1 MMLKQKPLIFFIW
14 LSILLILSSSPYAS
28 LLKNHPSPYL
38 KLHAEDPVDWQVWGD
53 KVLHQAQA
61 EDKLIF
67 VSIGYFSCHWCHVM
81 QRESYADPEV
91 GKLMNQ
97 HFISV
102 KVDRELR
109 PELDRRLVQFVEEV
123 RGVAGWPLNVFL
135 TPEGYPLT
143 GFTYLPRASFVDVI
157 DQLVE
162 QWQQRRDEITPAA
175 KSYFEQTEYH
185 ENRATLVNLPDQH
198 RAKVLDAFVS
208 QAMLIADELQGGFG
222 QTQKFPSYPQFN
234 ALLEAIRLRPD
245 IDPDVIDFAQL
256 TLDVMASRHLM
267 DHVNDG
273 FFRYVT
279 DPDWQTPHFEKMLYD
294 NAQLAALYLDA
305 ESLWP
310 GRGYAD
316 IALRTI
322 DFIQRFLADPAGGYY
337 SSLSAVDTD
346 DIEGGAYYWS
356 REQLRASLTADEYQR
371 LLESQAIE
379 PAASEPLLLKPLI
392 GIGSASGQVAV
403 NQRIRARLQAAPRP
417 LMPVDDKKLASW
429 NALTLKALVKAVA
442 YDNSASNR
450 QRAQQLYRFISRQ
463 FIQGQGEQ
471 LRVIRFA
478 GQGQS
483 AETTLEDYAQLAH
496 ALQLYANQLQ
506 DQQAQSLAT
515 QLVQQAFAQ
524 YYQAPRWLQ
533 DRQSLI
539 PGDRGQLLIQD
550 GVLQSPLSLL
560 LETVLLQSGGD
571 QQLLASSREL
581 AGRLT
586 RDVLETPYYYGS
598 GILLFDQT
606 GANQPDREE

>member
-1 MMLKQKPLIFFIW
+1 MLQ
-14 LSILLILSSSPYAS
+14 
-28 LLKNHPSPYL
+28 
-38 KLHAEDPVDWQVWGD
+38 
-53 KVLHQAQA
+53 QAQA

-81 QRESYADPEV
+81 QRESYADADV

-135 TPEGYPLT
+135 TPQGYPLT

-175 KSYFEQTEYH
+175 RSYFEQTEYN
-185 ENRATLVNLPDQH
+185 ENRATLVTLPEQH
-198 RAKVLDAFVS
+198 RARVLDAFVS

-234 ALLEAIRLRPD
+234 ALLEAIRLRPE

-256 TLDVMASRHLM
+256 TLDTMASRHLM

-305 ESLWP
+305 EAMWP

-316 IALRTI
+316 IGLRTI
-322 DFIQRFLADPAGGYY
+322 EFIQHKLAAPAGGYY

-346 DIEGGAYYWS
+346 DIEGGAYFWS
-356 REQLRASLTADEYQR
+356 REQLRAGLTADEYQH
-371 LLESQAIE
+371 LLQSQSID
-379 PAASEPLLLKPLI
+379 PAFSEPRLLKPLI
-392 GIGSASGQVAV
+392 GIASDSAQAELM
-403 NQRIRARLQAAPRP
+403 QRIRLKLQAAPRP

-442 YDNSASNR
+442 FDNSEPNR
-450 QRAQQLYRFISRQ
+450 LRAQQLYRFIGEH
-463 FIQGQGEQ
+463 FIRGQGKQ
-471 LRVIRFA
+471 LQVIRFA
-478 GQGQS
+478 GQSES

-496 ALQLYANQLQ
+496 ALQLFANQFQ
-506 DQQAQSLAT
+506 DKQAQKLAR
-515 QLVQQAFAQ
+515 QLVQQAFTQ

-533 DRQSLI
+533 DRNSLI
-539 PGDRGQLLIQD
+539 PGDRGQLIIQD
-550 GVLQSPLSLL
+550 GVLESPLSLL
-560 LETVLLQSGGD
+560 LETLLLQPDAEPELFTTG
-571 QQLLASSREL
+571 QEL

-598 GILLFDQT
+598 GILLYEQAGSDR
-606 GANQPDREE
+606 PDRE

>member
-1 MMLKQKPLIFFIW
+1 MIHKQKLPIFVIW
-14 LSILLILSSSPYAS
+14 LLSLFFVTTSLHANILQ
-28 LLKNHPSPYL
+28 NHPSPYL
-38 KLHAEDPVDWQVWGD
+38 KLHAADPVDWQVWGD
-53 KVLHQAQA
+53 KVLQQAQA

-67 VSIGYFSCHWCHVM
+67 VSVGYFSCHWCHVM
-81 QRESYADPEV
+81 QRESYADPAV

-123 RGVAGWPLNVFL
+123 RGVAGWPLNVVL
-135 TPEGYPLT
+135 TPQGYPLT

-162 QWQQRRDEITPAA
+162 HWQQRRDEISPAA
-175 KSYFEQTEYH
+175 KSYFEQTEYN

-198 RAKVLDAFVS
+198 RDRVLDAFVS
-208 QAMLIADELQGGFG
+208 QAMLVADELQGGFG
-222 QTQKFPSYPQFN
+222 QTQKFPSYPQLN

-245 IDPDVIDFAQL
+245 MDPDVIDFAQL

-305 ESLWP
+305 EVLWP

-316 IALRTI
+316 IGLRTLE
-322 DFIQRFLADPAGGYY
+322 FIEQSLADPAGGYY
-337 SSLSAVDTD
+337 SSLSAVDSE
-346 DIEGGAYYWS
+346 DIEGGAYFWS
-356 REQLRASLTADEYQR
+356 RQQLRMSLSAAEYEY
-371 LLESQAIE
+371 LLQSQAID
-379 PAASEPLLLKPLI
+379 PASHEPLLLKPLI
-392 GIGSASGQVAV
+392 GIASDSAQAALK
-403 NQRIRARLQAAPRP
+403 QRIRAKLQAAPRP

-442 YDNSASNR
+442 HDNSQRLR
-450 QRAQQLYRFISRQ
+450 QRAQQLYRFISSH
-463 FIQGQGEQ
+463 FIRGQAPQ
-471 LRVIRFA
+471 LQVIRFA
-478 GQGQS
+478 GQGAA

-496 ALQLYANQLQ
+496 ALQLYANQFR
-506 DQQAQSLAT
+506 DEQAAVLAR
-515 QLVQQAFAQ
+515 QLVQQAFTQ

-533 DRQSLI
+533 DRNSLI
-539 PGDRGQLLIQD
+539 PGDRGQLIIQD
-550 GVLQSPLSLL
+550 GVLESPLSLL
-560 LETVLLQSGGD
+560 LETLLMQADADPKLLTSG
-571 QQLLASSREL
+571 REL

-586 RDVLETPYYYGS
+586 RDVLETPYYYAS
-598 GILLFDQT
+598 GILLYEQAGSD
-606 GANQPDREE
+606 QPDRE

>member
-1 MMLKQKPLIFFIW
+1 MIHKQKLPIFVIW
-14 LSILLILSSSPYAS
+14 LLSLLFVTAS
-28 LLKNHPSPYL
+28 LHANILDNHPSPYL
-38 KLHAEDPVDWQVWGD
+38 KLHAGDPVDWQVWGD
-53 KVLHQAQA
+53 SVLQQAQA

-67 VSIGYFSCHWCHVM
+67 VSVGYFSCHWCHVM
-81 QRESYADPEV
+81 QRESYADPAV

-162 QWQQRRDEITPAA
+162 QWQQRREEITPAA
-175 KSYFEQTEYH
+175 KSYFEQTEFN
-185 ENRATLVNLPDQH
+185 ENRATLVTLPDQH
-198 RAKVLDAFVS
+198 RTRVLDAFVS
-208 QAMLIADELQGGFG
+208 QAMLVADELQGGFG
-222 QTQKFPSYPQFN
+222 QTQKFPSYPQLN
-234 ALLEAIRLRPD
+234 ALLQAIRLRPD
-245 IDPDVIDFAQL
+245 IDPEVIDFAQL

-305 ESLWP
+305 EALWP

-316 IALRTI
+316 IGLRTI
-322 DFIQRFLADPAGGYY
+322 EFIQKFLTDPAGGYF

-356 REQLRASLTADEYQR
+356 REQLKASLTADEYQ
-371 LLESQAIE
+371 LLLQSQAID

-392 GIGSASGQVAV
+392 GIASEPEQIEVQ
-403 NQRIRARLQAAPRP
+403 QRIRAKLMAAPRP
-417 LMPVDDKKLASW
+417 RMPIDDKKLASW
-429 NALTLKALVKAVA
+429 NALALKALVKAVEYEDSEA
-442 YDNSASNR
+442 NR
-450 QRAQQLYRFISRQ
+450 QRAQQLFRFISRN
-463 FIQGQGEQ
+463 FIHNQGQQ
-471 LRVIRFA
+471 LQVIRFA
-478 GQGQS
+478 GQSES

-496 ALQLYANQLQ
+496 ALQLYANQFR
-506 DQQAQSLAT
+506 DKQAQLLAR
-515 QLVQQAFAQ
+515 QLVQQAFTQ
-524 YYQAPRWLQ
+524 YYQAPRWVQ
-533 DRQSLI
+533 DRNSLI
-539 PGDRGQLLIQD
+539 PGDRGELIIQD

-560 LETVLLQSGGD
+560 LETALMQAGADPELVTSG
-571 QQLLASSREL
+571 REL

-598 GILLFDQT
+598 GILLYEQA
-606 GANQPDREE
+606 GINQPDRT